1 MPSFTSMNRRALSVL
16 LLSLWGTVLSASALE
31 IVHVWPGFRTAESF
45 ESIGEYFGD
54 QEHRG
59 GRILLR
65 SQSAERTGFYFLTR
79 LKSPGAIAGAE
90 IRLEVILPGNSNP
103 KAFLF
108 STDLP
113 AGASVLQLGL
123 TGADWPD
130 AKVRPLA
137 WRVQVME
144 RTTRRPLAETQSFL
158 WSSR

>member
-1 MPSFTSMNRRALSVL
+1 MLFLTSMKRRALSVL

-54 QEHRG
+54 PEHRG
-59 GRILLR
+59 GRLLLR
-65 SQSAERTGFYFLTR
+65 SQSAERNGFYFLTR
-79 LKSPGAIAGAE
+79 LKSPEAIASAE
-90 IRLEVILPGNSNP
+90 IRLEVILPGSPTP
-103 KAFLF
+103 KVHLF
-108 STDLP
+108 STALP
-113 AGASVLQLGL
+113 AGASVLQVGV

-137 WRVQVME
+137 WRLQVVE
-144 RTTRRPLAETQSFL
+144 RTTRRTLAETQSFL